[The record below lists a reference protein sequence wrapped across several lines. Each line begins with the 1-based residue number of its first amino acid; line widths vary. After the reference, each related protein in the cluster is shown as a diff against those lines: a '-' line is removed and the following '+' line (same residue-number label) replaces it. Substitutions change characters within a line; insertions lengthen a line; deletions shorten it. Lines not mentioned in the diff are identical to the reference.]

1 MEIIVWTNIPL
12 IVTGDLDINYIAG
25 KQVVFYA
32 EVEIR
37 LIVLGIESYPSVAAV
52 EEVDEGRPESARLLC
67 GRLFHRRLFYR
78 RSSGIL

>member
-37 LIVLGIESYPSVAAV
+37 LIVLGVESYPSVAAAREV
-52 EEVDEGRPESARLLC
+52 AEVLGKRNLEELAVVSV
-67 GRLFHRRLFYR
+67 
-78 RSSGIL
+78 

>member
-1 MEIIVWTNIPL
+1 MEIIVRTNIPL

-37 LIVLGIESYPSVAAV
+37 WIVLGIESYPSVAAAREIAKV
-52 EEVDEGRPESARLLC
+52 LGKRNLEELAVVSV
-67 GRLFHRRLFYR
+67 
-78 RSSGIL
+78 